1 MNKFVPLCE
10 IVWYTERDFAINSK
24 KKLFFI
30 FLFFIYRKQNYV
42 CLCFEHHKQSH
53 MFSSVCMIWVT
64 ENKPSCLGT
73 IKEQI

>member
-24 KKLFFI
+24 KNYFF
-30 FLFFIYRKQNYV
+30 YRKQNSV
-42 CLCFEHHKQSH
+42 CFCFEHHKQSH
-53 MFSSVCMIWVT
+53 LFASVCMIWVT

-73 IKEQI
+73 IKEKKFRAQN